1 MGDAMSGTTST
12 GSTTETVEQHG
23 GALGWFH
30 RHTELVIAILLGIA
44 SIVTAYASFQSS
56 LFDGEVNRLN
66 TKAGVLAAE
75 AESFYLE
82 GNQQY
87 VSDAQLFDRVTELSI
102 IADGPDPAA
111 AAIAQE
117 TIDVLLFR
125 SATEA
130 FSAAMDWAVV
140 ENEADPTMFT
150 HPQLSEDYL
159 ATLFGGYE
167 ETKAL
172 ADAALAD
179 AAFVGDLGDRL
190 TLNTVL
196 LAISLFLLGVAA
208 ILRTR
213 SVRVLLAGVATTI
226 LVVAT
231 VLTIVVVSTPIA

>member
-12 GSTTETVEQHG
+12 ASEPTEHHG

-87 VSDAQLFDRVTELSI
+87 VSDGQLFDRVTELSI

-117 TIDVLLFR
+117 TIDVLLFQ
-125 SATEA
+125 SATEV
-130 FSAAMDWAVV
+130 FSEAMAWAAA

-150 HPQLSEDYL
+150 HPQISEDYL
-159 ATLFGGYE
+159 AALFGGYE
-167 ETKAL
+167 ETKGLADEAL
-172 ADAALAD
+172 AQSA
-179 AAFVGDLGDRL
+179 VVNDLGDRL

-213 SVRVLLAGVATTI
+213 SVRVLLAAVATTI
-226 LVVAT
+226 VVVAT
-231 VLTIVVVSTPIA
+231 VLTIVVVTTPIA